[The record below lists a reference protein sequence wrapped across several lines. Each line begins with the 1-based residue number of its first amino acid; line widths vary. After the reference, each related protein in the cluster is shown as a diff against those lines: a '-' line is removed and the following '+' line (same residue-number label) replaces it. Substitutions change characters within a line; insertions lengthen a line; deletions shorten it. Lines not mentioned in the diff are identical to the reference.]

1 MTRTERLTELEV
13 ESRRYL
19 ASYVLFNQAMA
30 DQVGL
35 HPTDLQCI
43 NLLTI
48 EPGPFTTGRIAE
60 LTGLTSGS
68 ATRLVDRLERAG
80 YVTRERD
87 AADRR
92 RVLVVPVAAAV
103 RPARRGVGRTQRR
116 LGGDVRRLHRG
127 RNGAAPAAHAAHH
140 RAEPNPSTAATRPAL
155 NRTCG
160 TVLAPLRPSQDL
172 LGELAG
178 IASMVTATDDSNG
191 AERTDAAA
199 DE

>member
-1 MTRTERLTELEV
+1 MTRAEQMTDLEV
-13 ESRRYL
+13 QSRRYL

-30 DQVGL
+30 DRVGL

-80 YVTRERD
+80 YVTRVRD

-92 RVLVVPVAAAV
+92 RVLVAPVPDALA
-103 RPARRGVGRTQRR
+103 R
-116 LGGDVRRLHRG
+116 LG
-127 RNGAAPAAHAAHH
+127 
-140 RAEPNPSTAATRPAL
+140 
-155 NRTCG
+155 
-160 TVLAPLRPSQDL
+160 TVWEELSEGWVEMFSDYTDA
-172 LGELAG
+172 ELALLLRH
-178 IASMVTATDDSNG
+178 MR
-191 AERTDAAA
+191 RTTELSWTQIEKLRAPTR
-199 DE
+199 

>member
-1 MTRTERLTELEV
+1 
-13 ESRRYL
+13 
-19 ASYVLFNQAMA
+19 VLFNQAMA
-30 DQVGL
+30 DRVGL

-92 RVLVVPVAAAV
+92 RVLVVPVPDALA
-103 RPARRGVGRTQRR
+103 R
-116 LGGDVRRLHRG
+116 LG
-127 RNGAAPAAHAAHH
+127 
-140 RAEPNPSTAATRPAL
+140 
-155 NRTCG
+155 
-160 TVLAPLRPSQDL
+160 TVWEELSDGWVEMFSDYTDA
-172 LGELAG
+172 ELALLLRH
-178 IASMVTATDDSNG
+178 MRRTTDLSRVQIEKLRG
-191 AERTDAAA
+191 APE
-199 DE
+199 